1 MFLAFSEYN
10 IGYMASHIYSPCKA
24 SLSIRKS
31 KCENTDYLDLAGEK
45 KDFNLLPEDDDV
57 FSTLITINDGEI
69 LCLCKRK
76 CAHTCDKNTNSSN
89 HSEDCNLELCQ
100 TNNTTAT
107 RRCKRLRTWP

>member
-1 MFLAFSEYN
+1 
-10 IGYMASHIYSPCKA
+10 MASQHTYSPYKVH
-24 SLSIRKS
+24 LSIRKS

-69 LCLCKRK
+69 LCLSKRK
-76 CAHTCDKNTNSSN
+76 CANTCDKNTNGSVN

-100 TNNTTAT
+100 KDNTTAT